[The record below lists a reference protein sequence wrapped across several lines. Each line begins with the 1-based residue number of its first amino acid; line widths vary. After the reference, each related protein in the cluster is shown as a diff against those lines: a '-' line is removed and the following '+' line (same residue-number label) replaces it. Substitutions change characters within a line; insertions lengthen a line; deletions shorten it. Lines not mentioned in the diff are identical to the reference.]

1 MQANT
6 SMSYVCQ
13 GLAGVVNYL
22 LSKRFGHPLVI
33 IVNLREDL
41 VVECNGVSYSPRE
54 SDTLTVPINM
64 PGIPAYEIEVR
75 DAILY
80 LCNFFDK

>member
-1 MQANT
+1 
-6 SMSYVCQ
+6 
-13 GLAGVVNYL
+13 LAGVVNYL

-54 SDTLTVPINM
+54 PSTLTEAINM
-64 PGIPAYEIEVR
+64 PGIPSYEIEVS
-75 DAILY
+75 DLIW
-80 LCNFFDK
+80 